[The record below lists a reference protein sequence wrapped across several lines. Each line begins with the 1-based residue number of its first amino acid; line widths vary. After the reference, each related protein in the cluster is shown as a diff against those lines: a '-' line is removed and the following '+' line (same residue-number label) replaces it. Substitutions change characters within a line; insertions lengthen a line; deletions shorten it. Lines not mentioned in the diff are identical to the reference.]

1 MKEILVLLLA
11 LNTSLV
17 FAQVKLSLLKKGE
30 GKRYTAIFLDG
41 KGAEY
46 SVYLSDFKP
55 DSNGDRYFVE
65 CQVKA
70 LDGVTPFRFW
80 QQYEWRIKPGYV
92 AELLNAYVFSVEM
105 TKPQKYSLKEMNP
118 DIGIPLTQSMVHP
131 YTPFEL
137 LSKRSKKDFELKFK
151 DNIKS
156 RPTIINPSK
165 ADALDEKGKEILGYS
180 YSCL

>member
-11 LNTSLV
+11 LNTGWV
-17 FAQVKLSLLKKGE
+17 YAQSKLPLLKKGE

-55 DSNGDRYFVE
+55 ETKGDRYFIE

-92 AELLNAYVFSVEM
+92 AELLNAYVFSPEM
-105 TKPQKYSLKEMNP
+105 SKPQKYSLKEINSE
-118 DIGIPLTQSMVHP
+118 IGIPLTQSMVHF
-131 YTPFEL
+131 YTLFEL
-137 LSKRSKKDFELKFK
+137 LSKRAKKDFELKFK
-151 DNIKS
+151 DSIKS

-165 ADALDEKGKEILGYS
+165 AEELDEKGKEILGFS